1 MKRILLA
8 VFFISNILYSQ
19 EKIIDTVQGTKQNL
33 DEVIVKGI
41 RAKFSSPISYS
52 NIYKEKLKNKNLGQD
67 LPILLNFLPSVVTT
81 SDAGAG
87 IGYTGIRVRGV
98 SPQSTNITINGIP
111 FNDPESMGTFW
122 VNLPD
127 FTSSVQSLQLQRGIG
142 TSTNGSGAFG
152 ASINILTDN
161 ISQTPYA
168 EISSSFGSFNTRK
181 NTIKFSTG
189 KINDVFEFS
198 GRFSK
203 IDSDGYVDR
212 AFSDLKS
219 YFIQGTYLKGSTLI
233 KAISFAGHEKTYQS
247 WYGLTMDQLKENRRQ
262 NPYTYENEIDNYKQ
276 DHYQLHWNE
285 KINNFWSFNLGLNYT
300 YGRGYFEQYREDDNI
315 DTYGGIVSSDTNLNG
330 EKTDTTDLIRRRW
343 LDNDFYVFN
352 SSLNFVKNKIDL
364 TISSSYSSYVG
375 DHFGEVIWAR
385 TFSSNGKIRDRY
397 YEGLGE
403 KKDLSFFTKLLYSID
418 EKIEFYSDL
427 QYRNVKYNTSGTT
440 SDLVNMVIDK
450 SYGFFNPKIG
460 LSYKLNPNS
469 LLYVSYARANREP
482 NRTDYESNP
491 DIQPERLNDI
501 EFGWRLRNKNMSLN
515 LNSYFMLYDEQLILT
530 GEIDDVGNPKRT
542 NSGSSYRI
550 GLEIENRIN
559 ISELFSFETNLT
571 LSSNKNKN
579 IFSMVDGAL
588 YNYGKTNI
596 SFSPSFVGSNA
607 IIYQPS
613 EKISLSLL
621 SKYVGK
627 QYMGNTDQ
635 PNSILESY
643 FVNDINITYLLKP
656 EKIFQSIS
664 INFLINNILNKEYI
678 SNGYY
683 YTYDDTWSVP
693 GQIKTLDGAG
703 YYPQATRNF
712 LAGLVFE
719 F

>member
-212 AFSDLKS
+212 AYSDLKS
-219 YFIQGTYLKGSTLI
+219 YFVQGTYLKGSTLI

-352 SSLNFVKNKIDL
+352 SSLNFIKNKIDL

-515 LNSYFMLYDEQLILT
+515 LNSYFMLYDEQLVLT

-579 IFSMVDGAL
+579 IFSMVDGVL

-643 FVNDINITYLLKP
+643 FVNDINITYSIKP
-656 EKIFQSIS
+656 EKIFQSVS

>member
-397 YEGLGE
+397 YEGVGE

-643 FVNDINITYLLKP
+643 FVNDLNITYSLQP